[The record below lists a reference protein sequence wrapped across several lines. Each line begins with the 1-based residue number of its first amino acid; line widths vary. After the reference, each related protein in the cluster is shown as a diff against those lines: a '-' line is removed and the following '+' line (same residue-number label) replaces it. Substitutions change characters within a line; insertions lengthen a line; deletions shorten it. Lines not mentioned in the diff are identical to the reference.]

1 MSGTFHDTSG
11 RRQQTS
17 YSTTRLPVAVRSIV
31 RALPLGTLCAGKIA
45 LRACVDAAMRC
56 RQLGQSASH
65 LVTDLLVGVCK
76 ATSGPCELLSS
87 CYRAREAVAEVLL
100 SDAVLHGITA
110 AYAKVGVADGHCSLA
125 PYQQRRMRA
134 PIRTAHATGCSSRFR
149 INASPESCGPAVGEE
164 GFAGGVRRCWAVYVW
179 PVSCMLSLK

>member
-1 MSGTFHDTSG
+1 M
-11 RRQQTS
+11 
-17 YSTTRLPVAVRSIV
+17 AVRSIV

-56 RQLGQSASH
+56 RQQSASH

-87 CYRAREAVAEVLL
+87 CYRAREAVAEVLS
-100 SDAVLHGITA
+100 SDVVLHRTAA

-125 PYQQRRMRA
+125 PYQQRKMHS
-134 PIRTAHATGCSSRFR
+134 PIRTAHATGCSSRFL
-149 INASPESCGPAVGEE
+149 INASPESCGPAVEEE
-164 GFAGGVRRCWAVYVW
+164 GFVGGVRRCWAVYVW
-179 PVSCMLSLK
+179 LVSYKRSLHYTLRSRAIPVSSRATW